1 METGLLQ
8 FYVGDG
14 KGQTTAAIGQIVRA
28 HGAGL
33 KCAMYQFLQADP
45 AGETEALAALGVP
58 VERAE
63 GAFARPVEE
72 MSPSERGAF
81 FMAQRALYT
90 KAVRAIRSESYDVV
104 ALDGILDLLQLGALD
119 LDALYMALTS
129 RPAGVEV
136 LLTGRQMPRK
146 FYDIAGYVTSMRAVK
161 HPHFDGRAA
170 RRGIEY

>member
-14 KGQTTAAIGQIVRA
+14 KGKTTAAIGQIVRA

-104 ALDGILDLLQLGALD
+104 ALD
-119 LDALYMALTS
+119 
-129 RPAGVEV
+129 
-136 LLTGRQMPRK
+136 
-146 FYDIAGYVTSMRAVK
+146 
-161 HPHFDGRAA
+161 
-170 RRGIEY
+170 

>member
-14 KGQTTAAIGQIVRA
+14 KGKTTAAVGQLVRA

-33 KCAMYQFLQADP
+33 RCAMYQFLKARP
-45 AGETEALAALGVP
+45 SGETEALGALGIP
-58 VERAE
+58 VERADTE
-63 GAFARPVEE
+63 DTRFVGE
-72 MSPSERGAF
+72 MSPTEKGAYL
-81 FMAQRALYT
+81 MAQRALYT
-90 KAVRAIRSESYDVV
+90 KAVHAIRSGDYDVV
-104 ALDGILDLLQLGALD
+104 ALDEILDLLQLGGLD
-119 LDALYMALTS
+119 LDALRMALTS

-146 FYDIAGYVTSMRAVK
+146 LWDIAGYVTAMRAIK
-161 HPHFDGRAA
+161 HPFEDGRSA